1 MFYGVAHP
9 LRMLPFFGLARTIPP
24 WMSEVASA

>member
-9 LRMLPFFGLARTIPP
+9 LRVLPFFGLARTIPP
-24 WMSEVASA
+24 WMSEVAA

>member
-9 LRMLPFFGLARTIPP
+9 LRVLPFLALARTISA
-24 WMSEVASA
+24 WMDEVEA